1 MTMDRQI
8 WIRRLPWL
16 VNIALLLLL
25 VDAVTRLTWQWLD
38 HEETYT
44 APGSQ
49 TTSSLPAVKHVNLA
63 QQVSR
68 YHLFGTAE
76 VVAQKGTPTVAPETK
91 LNLVLRGVISSDVP
105 AEAIAIIATR
115 GGADEKGYSPGDRL
129 PGGAELQE
137 IYQDRVIL
145 KHRGRLETLTLLR
158 KLLNEKQ
165 LQIK

>member
-38 HEETYT
+38 QEET
-44 APGSQ
+44 AKPANRQ
-49 TTSSLPAVKHVNLA
+49 NTSSRPAVRNVNLA

-68 YHLFGTAE
+68 FHLFGKAE
-76 VVAQKGTPTVAPETK
+76 VASQKGIPTVAPETK

-105 AEAIAIIATR
+105 TDAIAIIATR
-115 GGADEKGYSPGDRL
+115 GGANEKGYSPGDRL
-129 PGGAELQE
+129 PGGAELKE

-145 KHRGRLETLTLLR
+145 KHRGRFETLTLLR
-158 KLLNEKQ
+158 KLLSEKQ

>member
-1 MTMDRQI
+1 MDRQI

-25 VDAVTRLTWQWLD
+25 ADAVTRLTWQWLAQED
-38 HEETYT
+38 THK
-44 APGSQ
+44 APSRQ
-49 TTSSLPAVKHVNLA
+49 QASSLPVVKAVNLA

-68 YHLFGTAE
+68 YHLFGKAE
-76 VVAQKGTPTVAPETK
+76 VVSQKGTPTVAPETK

-105 AEAIAIIATR
+105 ADAIAIIATR
-115 GGADEKGYSPGDRL
+115 GGTNEKGYSLGDRL
-129 PGGAELQE
+129 PGGAELKE

-158 KLLNEKQ
+158 KLLSDKQ
-165 LQIK
+165 LQIR